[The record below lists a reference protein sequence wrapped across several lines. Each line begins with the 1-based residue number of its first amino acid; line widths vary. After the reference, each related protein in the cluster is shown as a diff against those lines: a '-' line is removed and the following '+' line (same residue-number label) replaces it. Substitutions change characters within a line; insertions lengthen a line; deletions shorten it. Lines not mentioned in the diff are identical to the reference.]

1 MKTHLI
7 KFSCIV
13 LAVLSSCIPQDT
25 DEIAGIGTS
34 LLRIDATDNFNLV
47 SFDAVVQTRTVVTI
61 RRDAV
66 SQADLAGSTS
76 VDFELDNTIID
87 DYNTAN
93 ELSVDDGTAFLPLP
107 EEAYSFVDVSGSTF
121 EFGSGEFIKEIEIE
135 LDPSYLD
142 LALKYALPVRI
153 KNPGG
158 SYKILNNADFV
169 LVQIIVK
176 NQYDG
181 IYASVGTRFNF
192 IGSLAAA
199 YTGWDDA
206 LNEPIGYAT
215 TFPWEF
221 DTPVGTRGPNTVAVH
236 LANLNGDFGFMN
248 VTINPD
254 NSILIETSAESG
266 FAISNFVEKDS
277 YYDPDTKT
285 MYLYYTY
292 ENAAG
297 NARILKDEL
306 VYKGPQ

>member
-13 LAVLSSCIPQDT
+13 LALLSSCIPQDT

-34 LLRIDATDNFNLV
+34 LLRIDAADNFNLV
-47 SFDAVVQTRTVVTI
+47 SFDAEVQTRTVVTI

-76 VDFELDNTIID
+76 VEFELDNTIID

-93 ELSVDDGTAFLPLP
+93 ELSPDDGTGFIPLP
-107 EEAYSFVDVSGSTF
+107 EESYSFVDVSGSTF
-121 EFGSGEFIKEIEIE
+121 EFGSGEFIKEIQIE
-135 LDPSYLD
+135 LDPSFLD
-142 LALKYALPVRI
+142 LSLKYALPVRI

-158 SYKILNNADFV
+158 SYKIVNAADFV

-176 NQYDG
+176 NMYDG
-181 IYASVGTRFNF
+181 IYASVGARYNF
-192 IGSLAAA
+192 VGPLSAS

-206 LNEPIGYAT
+206 LNEPIGYSAVI
-215 TFPWEF
+215 PWEF
-221 DTPVGTRGPNTVAVH
+221 DTPVGTRGPSTVAVH
-236 LANLNGDFGFMN
+236 IANVNGDFGFMN
-248 VTINPD
+248 VTIQND
-254 NSILIETSAESG
+254 NTILIETSAESAFEVTNLEG
-266 FAISNFVEKDS
+266 KTS

-292 ENAAG
+292 VNGAG
-297 NARILKDEL
+297 DARILADEL
-306 VYKGPQ
+306 VYSGPQ